1 MKRRFTLLAIAA
13 FFSTSL
19 MAAWDG
25 TTPDNLTFSGEGTEA
40 NPYKISTEAELA
52 YLAKKVNDG
61 TKYANTF
68 FKQTADLDLGN
79 KQWVR
84 IGKDN
89 NNYFS
94 GSYDGD
100 GYVISNLYYNDNT
113 KSNVGLFGYI
123 MNATLTNITIANGF
137 VYGSG
142 SVGGVCGAAY
152 GTSEISYCANNATVY
167 GKQEQNGGICGCLVA
182 DDSNATDPKPK
193 TNTTTI
199 THCINYGLVSGF
211 NFIGGIAGR
220 CNASGASI
228 QNCVNVGQV
237 FSMCATS
244 GCILGFNDDYKTI
257 ANISNNYFDN
267 QINTLNGS
275 TSKKNGN
282 EPTGDYSGN
291 FKGMATSEIIGYG
304 LQNILGENNWDFA
317 TGMYPRLKLKN
328 NNDDI
333 IVAATPVILS
343 SGDKA
348 DNVTANFT
356 VSKENNVSW
365 KSEDNTSNLS
375 FSGTN
380 VSILKSTGV
389 VLIATKGSSTKKVYL
404 KTNKTGATPIGSE
417 NAPLTI
423 ESKEDLKDL
432 RDAVNNYGT
441 YKKCAAYD
449 GFKGIHFKL
458 TIDIELTDWNEPI
471 GTHNAFKGVFD
482 GNHRTIT
489 NVNINQSSSCV
500 GGLFGGAAYGEIKN
514 ITVYGSVI
522 GSSLIGGICGAT
534 FYETLTNCISYCNI
548 DCNGKAQVGGIA
560 GDDRGFSTFTDCENH
575 GTIKCGQRSGGI
587 LGRSQMDVTL
597 DGCKNYGDVTAN
609 ADNIGGICGQ
619 IASTSGGGTVTNCE
633 NHGTISA
640 TSKTNTAG
648 IIGSVPASATKDVI
662 ISNCINSGNVSAS
675 KHIGGIVGHP
685 YTATVRNCLNL
696 GTINGSENVGGIT
709 GLNEDIVEI
718 SNSFNA
724 GGFTGSG
731 IAGNLA
737 GTSSCSNCINIGK
750 TTTAISGG
758 SIIPNNSFYDCQLC
772 TASGGTGKKTSQMVG
787 TALQETLGT
796 ADWTYTDNMYPM
808 IKTLENSEYMI
819 MAATTIVLD
828 AADEL
833 NAVKTKFHIST
844 PHAVEWECDPI
855 SVVAFSG
862 NNAYLAKTTL
872 DQPAVVTAHLGKLK
886 KTFDL
891 TIKAGVSLLQPDIVW
906 NIPQTDFTYGDKLTT
921 AMQNATESHGYEG
934 HFEFNFDE
942 NHALSVGG
950 HNLTATFIPND
961 EAIAIKVASN
971 AITVSKAK
979 PTINWSVENGLKI
992 YYGTDAD
999 EILKTAKATLNGED
1013 VSDEGTFYYTIP
1025 ALIVDSHV
1033 IKVKFISDNYES
1045 DEETRDIEVVAATP
1059 AIAWA
1064 TPLAAIDYG
1073 TPLSALQL
1081 GAVSGVEG
1089 TFEYKIND
1097 EVVTADMNKILDA
1110 GTYTIVAK
1118 FTPQT
1123 SNYSTVDDIERTLVV
1138 NPIQPTVTWANPDAI
1153 TYGTA
1158 ISATH
1163 LNAEVES
1170 EYATLGTITYSE
1182 GTTSITD
1189 GMVLDV
1195 VEGGHIITATFT
1207 PKSEYAQNYNSATTT
1222 AKITINKAPA
1232 NVQWSENLDAI
1243 TYGTPL
1249 SATQLCATSAAD
1261 GVQFTYTVTIDGNSV
1276 NAMGAIL
1283 PAGDERVIN
1292 AVLPESNN
1300 YSGWNGYR
1308 TIKVNPSPTT
1318 ITWDDPEDIFYG
1330 TLLSDEQLNATA
1342 TAIINGETVTVDGV
1356 WTYEPGKNTKLN
1368 ASDNPQELTVKFTS
1382 TDNNFQSVEK
1392 TIAHIIVKKATPEIE
1407 WNDQQHLT
1415 YGASTEDIEN
1425 TLKNATAKFD
1435 GVTLTGDYAYTLP
1448 LTTDLQAG
1456 ADNITAEVEFIPTGE
1471 DANNFES
1478 ANAVI
1483 SIAVDKA
1490 DPTITWTPIVSEIT
1504 YGTELSADQLNAET
1518 NGVGEIVYTD
1528 DDEDETVL
1536 ANGSILYAR
1545 THTITATL
1553 PESSN
1558 YNEATA
1564 TATIIVNQAET
1575 SIEWETP
1582 APIAANTPISA
1593 AELNATANVDGNFAY
1608 TLNGEDAEGQTLG
1621 VGNYTITATFTPNS
1635 ANYKGSTA
1643 TITLQVVQA
1652 AAEITWATP
1661 EAITYG
1667 TAISSVQLNATSEID
1682 GTFYYKPDD
1691 GAILPAGDTS
1701 ISVIF
1706 VPDSPDYGRAL
1717 DTVKLTVNKAELSVS
1732 VADITVKKGDAIPE
1746 FVISYDG
1753 FVNNENESVLTT
1765 APTATCATTTDE
1777 VGEFE
1782 IVVSGGESDNYNIT
1796 YTNGK
1801 LIVVE
1806 DVIPET
1812 PVITWADTAITY
1824 GTLINASI
1832 LNAKANVEGSFTYS
1846 VNVGD
1851 TLKAG
1856 VHELIA
1862 TFTPASSA
1870 EAVTSTIKLTVNKAK
1885 LSVSVADATVN
1896 QGDNMPQFKID
1907 YNGFVLD
1914 ENISNLTTI
1923 PSANCN
1929 ATTDN
1934 AGTFDIVISGGE
1946 AENYDFEYNNGKL
1959 TVNAKEDT
1967 TAISGTEVKISVYPN
1982 PTADVFFVET
1992 DSNADIIYIYNMTGK
2007 LVATEAN
2014 VGKTRID
2021 LTNEPQGTYFVKVG
2035 KKTIKVLKF

>member
-25 TTPDNLTFSGEGTEA
+25 STKTQPSGAGTA
-40 NPYKISTEAELA
+40 DNPYLIATPENLA
-52 YLAKKVNDG
+52 WIASNNENLSKV
-61 TKYANTF
+61 Y
-68 FKQTADLDLGN
+68 KQTADIDLN
-79 KQWVR
+79 NESWTT
-84 IGKDN
+84 IGTSSKP
-89 NNYFS
+89 FT
-94 GSYDGD
+94 GKYDGD

-113 KSNVGLFGYI
+113 QSNVGLFGYI

-458 TIDIELTDWNEPI
+458 TIDIELTDWDEPI

-514 ITVYGSVI
+514 ITVYGSVK

-548 DCNGKAQVGGIA
+548 DCNDKAQVGGIA

-619 IASTSGGGTVTNCE
+619 IASTSGGGTVKNCE

-640 TSKTNTAG
+640 TSKTNTGG
-648 IIGSVPASATKDVI
+648 IIGSAPASATKDVI

-675 KHIGGIVGHP
+675 KHIGGIVGHL
-685 YTATVRNCLNL
+685 YTATVKNCLNL
-696 GTINGSENVGGIT
+696 GTVNGSENVGGIT
-709 GLNEDIVEI
+709 GHNETNVEI

-758 SIIPNNSFYDCQLC
+758 SITPNNSFYDCQLC

-787 TALQETLGT
+787 TALQEDLGT

-833 NAVKTKFHIST
+833 NDVKTKFHIST

-862 NNAYLAKTTL
+862 NNAYLAKTTS
-872 DQPAVVTAHLGKLK
+872 DQNAVVTASLGKLK

-891 TIKAGVSLLQPDIVW
+891 TIKAGESLLQPDIVW
-906 NIPQTDFTYGDKLTT
+906 DIPQTDFTYGDKLTT

-961 EAIAIKVASN
+961 EAQIAIKVASN

-979 PTINWSVENGLKI
+979 PTINWSVENGLEI

-1158 ISATH
+1158 ISATQ

-1243 TYGTPL
+1243 IYGEKL
-1249 SATQLCATSAAD
+1249 SDTQLCATSDAT
-1261 GVQFTYTVTIDGNSV
+1261 GVEFTYTVTIDGNSV

-1368 ASDNPQELTVKFTS
+1368 ASDTPQELTVKFTS
-1382 TDNNFQSVEK
+1382 TDNNFKSVEETK
-1392 TIAHIIVKKATPEIE
+1392 AYITVKKATPEIE
-1407 WNDQQHLT
+1407 WEDQQHLT
-1415 YGASTEDIEN
+1415 YGASTEVIEN

-1435 GVTLTGDYAYTLP
+1435 GVTLTGDYEYTLP

-1456 ADNITAEVEFIPTGE
+1456 ADNITASVEFNPTGE

-1483 SIAVDKA
+1483 SIVVDKT

-1536 ANGSILYAR
+1536 AIDTILDAR

-1558 YNEATA
+1558 YNEATI

-1593 AELNATANVDGNFAY
+1593 AELNATANVDGIFEY

-1643 TITLQVVQA
+1643 TITLQVVSA
-1652 AAEITWATP
+1652 AAEITWDTP

-1667 TAISSVQLNATSEID
+1667 TKISSVQLNASSEIK
-1682 GTFYYKPDD
+1682 GTFYYTPNE
-1691 GAILPAGDTS
+1691 GTLLPAGDTS

-1717 DTVKLTVNKAELSVS
+1717 DTVKLTVNKAELRVS
-1732 VADITVKKGDAIPE
+1732 VADITVNKGDAMPE

-1753 FVNNENESVLTT
+1753 FIIGENESVLTT
-1765 APTATCATTTDE
+1765 DPTATCSASTDE

-1782 IVVSGGESDNYNIT
+1782 IVVSGGEADNYTFT

-1801 LIVVE
+1801 LTVVDE
-1806 DVIPET
+1806 NSKPET
-1812 PVITWADTAITY
+1812 KLVITWDPAPIVY
-1824 GTLINASI
+1824 GTIIDSTI
-1832 LNAKANVEGSFTYS
+1832 LNATANIDGSFAYS
-1846 VNVGD
+1846 V
-1851 TLKAG
+1851 KAG
-1856 VHELIA
+1856 ETLNAGEHTIVA
-1862 TFTPASSA
+1862 TFTPADNSYS
-1870 EAVTSTIKLTVNKAK
+1870 VTTDTILLQVAKAN
-1885 LSVSVADATVN
+1885 LIVSVADVTIK
-1896 QGDNMPQFKID
+1896 QGDALPTFDIS
-1907 YNGFVLD
+1907 YNGFKLNDNESSLRSQVV
-1914 ENISNLTTI
+1914 
-1923 PSANCN
+1923 
-1929 ATTDN
+1929 ATSVASTDK
-1934 AGTFDIVISGGE
+1934 AGTFDIVLSGGQSD
-1946 AENYDFEYNNGKL
+1946 NYNFEYQNGKL
-1959 TVNAKEDT
+1959 TITASEDT
-1967 TAISGTEVKISVYPN
+1967 TSVSETKVSISVYPN

-1992 DSNADIIYIYNMTGK
+1992 DSNVDNILIYNAQGA
-2007 LVATEAN
+2007 LVKVEPNT
-2014 VGKTRID
+2014 GKTRID
-2021 LTNEPQGTYFVKVG
+2021 ISDVETGTYFVKVG
-2035 KKTIKVLKF
+2035 EKTIKLLKL

>member
-84 IGKDN
+84 IGKDK

-113 KSNVGLFGYI
+113 QSNVGLFGYI
-123 MNATLTNITIANGF
+123 SGATLTKITVASGSI
-137 VYGSG
+137 YGSG
-142 SVGGVCGAAY
+142 ATGGICGYATGA
-152 GTSEISYCANNATVY
+152 EISYCANNATVY
-167 GKQEQNGGICGCLVA
+167 GKQEQNGGICGYVENSTI
-182 DDSNATDPKPK
+182 SN
-193 TNTTTI
+193 
-199 THCINYGLVSGF
+199 CINYGLVSGF

-220 CNASGASI
+220 CKTADVTI
-228 QNCVNVGQV
+228 EKCINVGQI

-244 GCILGFNDDYKTI
+244 GCILGFNDDYLTI
-257 ANISNNYFDN
+257 ESISNNYFDS
-267 QINTLNGS
+267 QINTLNGC
-275 TSKKNGN
+275 TSKKDGN
-282 EPTGDYSGN
+282 EPAGDHSSN
-291 FKGMATSEIIGYG
+291 FKGMATSEMIGNG
-304 LQNILGENNWDFA
+304 LRTILGDSNWDFA
-317 TGMYPRLKLKN
+317 TGVYPRLKLKN
-328 NNDDI
+328 SNDAI

-356 VSKENNVSW
+356 VSKENNVAW

-375 FSGTN
+375 FSGIN

-404 KTNKTGATPIGSE
+404 KTNKTDATPIGSE

-458 TIDIELTDWNEPI
+458 TIDIELTDWDEPI

-514 ITVYGSVI
+514 ITVYGSVK

-597 DGCKNYGDVTAN
+597 DGCKNYGDITAN

-619 IASTSGGGTVTNCE
+619 IASTSGGGTVKNCE
-633 NHGTISA
+633 NHGTLSA
-640 TSKTNTAG
+640 TSKTNTGG
-648 IIGSVPASATKDVI
+648 IIGSAPANATKDVI

-675 KHIGGIVGHP
+675 KHIGGIVGHL
-685 YTATVRNCLNL
+685 YTATVKNCLNL
-696 GTINGSENVGGIT
+696 GTVNGSENVGGIT
-709 GLNEDIVEI
+709 GHNETNVEI

-758 SIIPNNSFYDCQLC
+758 SITPNNSFYDCQLC

-833 NAVKTKFHIST
+833 NDVKTKFHIST
-844 PHAVEWECDPI
+844 PHAVEWKCDPI

-862 NNAYLAKTTL
+862 NNAYLAKTTS

-891 TIKAGVSLLQPDIVW
+891 TIKAGESLLQPDIVW

-961 EAIAIKVASN
+961 EAQIAIKVASN

-1045 DEETRDIEVVAATP
+1045 DEETRDIEVVAASPT
-1059 AIAWA
+1059 IAWA
-1064 TPLAAIDYG
+1064 DPAPITYG
-1073 TPLSALQL
+1073 TALSDLQL

-1089 TFEYKIND
+1089 TFTYYEVIDNND
-1097 EVVTADMNKILDA
+1097 VALPDDGILNA
-1110 GTYTIVAK
+1110 GTHTLKAI
-1118 FTPQT
+1118 FEPES
-1123 SNYSTVDDIERTLVV
+1123 SNYKDGEFKTVELVV
-1138 NPIQPTVTWANPDAI
+1138 NPIVPEITWHLPWDKPIVDTV
-1153 TYGTA
+1153 YGTILLENDFYA
-1158 ISATH
+1158 SVAD
-1163 LNAEVES
+1163 
-1170 EYATLGTITYSE
+1170 EYKNFGSIVYSDSYSE
-1182 GTTSITD
+1182 DIREKLSAGTHT
-1189 GMVLDV
+1189 V
-1195 VEGGHIITATFT
+1195 TATFT
-1207 PKSEYAQNYNSATTT
+1207 PSNSNYAENAATTT
-1222 AKITINKAPA
+1222 VKINKAEP

-1243 TYGTPL
+1243 IYGEKL
-1249 SATQLCATSAAD
+1249 SAAQLCATSDAT
-1261 GVQFTYTVTIDGNSV
+1261 GVEFTYTVTIDGNSV

-1368 ASDNPQELTVKFTS
+1368 ASDTPQELTVKFTS
-1382 TDNNFQSVEK
+1382 TDNNFESVEETK
-1392 TIAHIIVKKATPEIE
+1392 AYITVKKATPEIE
-1407 WNDQQHLT
+1407 WEDQQHLT
-1415 YGASTEDIEN
+1415 YGASTEVIEN

-1435 GVTLTGDYAYTLP
+1435 GVTLTGDYEYTLP

-1456 ADNITAEVEFIPTGE
+1456 ADNITASVEFNPTGE

-1483 SIAVDKA
+1483 NIVVDKA
-1490 DPTITWTPIVSEIT
+1490 DPTITWVIADEDKTFT
-1504 YGTELSADQLNAET
+1504 YGFGLSDKQLNAISD
-1518 NGVGEIVYTD
+1518 GVGKIVYK
-1528 DDEDETVL
+1528 EGENVL
-1536 ANGSILYAR
+1536 AIDAILDAG

-1553 PESSN
+1553 PESDN
-1558 YNEATA
+1558 YNETAA
-1564 TATIIVNQAET
+1564 TATIVVNQAET
-1575 SIEWETP
+1575 SIEWNTP
-1582 APIAANTPISA
+1582 AAIAYGTPIS
-1593 AELNATANVDGNFAY
+1593 
-1608 TLNGEDAEGQTLG
+1608 G
-1621 VGNYTITATFTPNS
+1621 V
-1635 ANYKGSTA
+1635 
-1643 TITLQVVQA
+1643 
-1652 AAEITWATP
+1652 E
-1661 EAITYG
+1661 
-1667 TAISSVQLNATSEID
+1667 
-1682 GTFYYKPDD
+1682 
-1691 GAILPAGDTS
+1691 
-1701 ISVIF
+1701 
-1706 VPDSPDYGRAL
+1706 
-1717 DTVKLTVNKAELSVS
+1717 
-1732 VADITVKKGDAIPE
+1732 
-1746 FVISYDG
+1746 
-1753 FVNNENESVLTT
+1753 
-1765 APTATCATTTDE
+1765 
-1777 VGEFE
+1777 
-1782 IVVSGGESDNYNIT
+1782 
-1796 YTNGK
+1796 
-1801 LIVVE
+1801 
-1806 DVIPET
+1806 
-1812 PVITWADTAITY
+1812 
-1824 GTLINASI
+1824 
-1832 LNAKANVEGSFTYS
+1832 LNAKANVEGSFAYTLNGEEAKGQTP
-1846 VNVGD
+1846 NVGSHSI
-1851 TLKAG
+1851 T
-1856 VHELIA
+1856 A
-1862 TFTPASSA
+1862 TFTPSSANYKESTATVTLQVVSTAAEITWTAPAAITYGTALSSAQLNASSEIDGTFIYTPA
-1870 EAVTSTIKLTVNKAK
+1870 EGAILPVGDSTLSVVFIPTSTDYGRATGTVKLTVNKAT
-1885 LSVSVADATVN
+1885 LSVSVADITVN
-1896 QGDNMPQFKID
+1896 QGDDMPQFNID
-1907 YNGFVLD
+1907 YKGFVNN
-1914 ENISNLTTI
+1914 ENESSLTTA
-1923 PSANCN
+1923 PT
-1929 ATTDN
+1929 ATCTASTDK
-1934 AGTFDIVISGGE
+1934 AGTFDIVVSGG
-1946 AENYDFEYNNGKL
+1946 ASDNYNFEYKNGKL
-1959 TVNAKEDT
+1959 TVVAKEDT
-1967 TAISGTEVKISVYPN
+1967 TAITGTEVKISVYPN

-1992 DSNADIIYIYNMTGK
+1992 DSETDFIYVYNMAGK

-2014 VGKTRID
+2014 IGKTRID
-2021 LTNEPQGTYFVKVG
+2021 LSDEPQGTYFVKVG
-2035 KKTIKVLKF
+2035 EKTLKVLKF